1 MTIDQM
7 TAAVLNTLGHNW
19 LAIPLLFFAFYAVI
33 LVKRIASS
41 IARIEKEMSDRLKG
55 IFGGINRL
63 GERVDSLGGA
73 LLEENGT
80 LHEIEKNIKGLRPGQ
95 FSPASSHS
103 PHRGLQCSPLIPVN
117 CLARRLKT
125 LAGFLFYCQRWADRS
140 PKKMA
145 SPGRG

>member
-33 LVKRIASS
+33 LVERIASS

-95 FSPASSHS
+95 F
-103 PHRGLQCSPLIPVN
+103 R
-117 CLARRLKT
+117 
-125 LAGFLFYCQRWADRS
+125 
-140 PKKMA
+140 
-145 SPGRG
+145 